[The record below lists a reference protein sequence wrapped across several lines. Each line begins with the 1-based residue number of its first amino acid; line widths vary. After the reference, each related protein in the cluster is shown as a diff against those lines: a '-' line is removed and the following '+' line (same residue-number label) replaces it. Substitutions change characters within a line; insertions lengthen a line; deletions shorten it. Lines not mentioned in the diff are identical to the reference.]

1 MGLENFDLFTIDN
14 ATQPTLIGALLGLSA
29 ISIAFLLLIREVIDF
44 YSPQVKNSIKSQ
56 FKIHPPSM

>member
-14 ATQPTLIGALLGLSA
+14 ATQPTLIGALFGLSA

-44 YSPQVKNSIKSQ
+44 YSPQVKN
-56 FKIHPPSM
+56 